1 MKNTFLS
8 RTVFWGIVLVFVA
21 SCTKDDGVELNENG
35 EVIHPEKGGQIVSGD
50 PELNNFIIAAKDETI
65 YTVDAQTGEETVIY
79 AFPDLTDFVGP
90 SDYNNGTIYVTSDD
104 NSINALS
111 VADRRFLW
119 DRYMLEFNFGS
130 MGETRPICIDGVC
143 YASGGSGV
151 VVAVDEATGNLK
163 WYYTTDPNGKLDY
176 VLNVN
181 KPPIVYGDKVYVFSN
196 KGYYS
201 NLPAY
206 LHILDKETGG
216 LIQKQKLPYEPS
228 GVPVFM
234 ENTMYLPAKNLYVI
248 DLDTLNTLWMFEAN
262 GVGTPFVSG
271 DKLVV
276 SAIPYGQSIGS
287 VLYCLDKNTKSIL
300 WEVETG
306 ANSLWAP
313 LIVGNVVFSNYD
325 KGTNFPSATNAKPF
339 ALDLRNGE
347 ELWKNEDVSVD
358 FSPVYANG
366 ILFTHGHDILR
377 NKNDEDSVG
386 LLAMDANTGETLWLN
401 PLFRFGSHIVP
412 LVVADNGVFGPSYY
426 RGKQN

>member
-1 MKNTFLS
+1 MKKQFLS
-8 RTVFWGIVLVFVA
+8 RTIFWGIMLVFVA
-21 SCTKDDGVELNENG
+21 GCTTDDGVELNENG
-35 EVIHPEKGGQIVSGD
+35 EVIDPEKGGQIVSGD
-50 PELNNFIIAAKDETI
+50 PSLNDFVIAAKDETI

-90 SDYNNGTIYVTSDD
+90 ADYNKGTIYVTSDD

-130 MGETRPICIDGVC
+130 MGTTRPICIDGVC

-151 VVAVDEATGNLK
+151 VVAVDEVTGTLK
-163 WYYTTDPNGKLDY
+163 WYYTTDPNGKLDN

-181 KPPIVYGDKVYVFSN
+181 RTPVVYGDKVYVFSN

-201 NLPAY
+201 NVPAY
-206 LHILDKETGG
+206 LHILDKETGR
-216 LIQKQKLPYEPS
+216 LVQKQKLPYEPS

-248 DLDTLNTLWMFEAN
+248 DLDTLNTLWMFEVN

-325 KGTNFPSATNAKPF
+325 KGTSFPGATNANPF

-366 ILFTHGHDILR
+366 MLFTHGHDILR
-377 NKNDEDSVG
+377 NNNDQNSVG
-386 LLAMDANTGETLWLN
+386 LLAMDANTGEVLWLN
-401 PLFRFGSHIVP
+401 SLFRFGSHIVP

-426 RGKQN
+426 RGK

>member
-1 MKNTFLS
+1 MKKRQIINYFFLS
-8 RTVFWGIVLVFVA
+8 LFTIVMA
-21 SCTKDDGVELNENG
+21 SCSKDDGVELNENG
-35 EVIHPEKGGQIVSGD
+35 EVTHPEKGGQIVSGD
-50 PELNNFIIAAKDETI
+50 PALNNFIIAAKDETI

-79 AFPDLTDFVGP
+79 AFPDLTDFMGP
-90 SDYNNGTIYVTSDD
+90 SDYNKGTIYVTSDD

-119 DRYMLEFNFGS
+119 DRYMLEFDFGS
-130 MGETRPICIDGVC
+130 MGATRPICIDGVC

-151 VVAVDEATGNLK
+151 VVAVDEVTGTLK
-163 WYYTTDPNGKLDY
+163 WYYTTDPNGKLDN

-181 KPPIVYGDKVYVFSN
+181 KAPVVYGDKVYVFSN
-196 KGYYS
+196 KGYFS
-201 NLPAY
+201 GVASY
-206 LHILDKETGG
+206 LHILDKETGR
-216 LIQKQKLPYEPS
+216 LILKQELPYEPS
-228 GVPVFM
+228 GAPVFI
-234 ENTMYLPAKNLYVI
+234 ENTMYLPAKNLYVM
-248 DLDTLNTLWMFEAN
+248 DLDTMNTLWMLEVNA
-262 GVGTPFVSG
+262 VGTPFVSG

-276 SAIPYGQSIGS
+276 NAIPYGQSIGS

-313 LIVGNVVFSNYD
+313 LIIGNVVFSNYD
-325 KGTNFPSATNAKPF
+325 KGTSFPGATNAKPF

-347 ELWKNEDVSVD
+347 QLWKNEDVTVD

-366 ILFTHGHDILR
+366 MLFTHGHDILR
-377 NKNDEDSVG
+377 NNNDQNSVG

-426 RGKQN
+426 RGK